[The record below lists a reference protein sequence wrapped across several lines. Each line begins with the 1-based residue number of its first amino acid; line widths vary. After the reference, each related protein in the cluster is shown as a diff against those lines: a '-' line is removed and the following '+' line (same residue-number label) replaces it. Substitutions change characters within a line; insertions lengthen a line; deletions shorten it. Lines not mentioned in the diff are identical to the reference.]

1 MKIKFEIK
9 TKSED
14 NLHFL
19 IDNMRIPRKV
29 ERNEENKKETTAEAT
44 MSLVTIHV
52 SPQIEVDV
60 EVLPMQR
67 REVVLLPMQ
76 R

>member
-19 IDNMRIPRKV
+19 IDNMRISRKV
-29 ERNEENKKETTAEAT
+29 ERNEGNKKETTTEAI
-44 MSLVTIHV
+44 MSLIMIHV

-67 REVVLLPMQ
+67 R
-76 R
+76 

>member
-1 MKIKFEIK
+1 MKIKFEIKTKSEDNLK

-29 ERNEENKKETTAEAT
+29 ERNEGNKKETTTEAI
-44 MSLVTIHV
+44 MSLITIHV

-67 REVVLLPMQ
+67 R
-76 R
+76 

>member
-1 MKIKFEIK
+1 
-9 TKSED
+9 
-14 NLHFL
+14 
-19 IDNMRIPRKV
+19 MRIPRKI
-29 ERNEENKKETTAEAT
+29 ERNEENKKETTVEAT

-52 SPQIEVDV
+52 SPQIKVDV

-67 REVVLLPMQ
+67 QEVVLLSMQ